1 MSEKINST
9 VLCGANSYTR
19 KYYLNP
25 EFNLLPETVKKEL
38 QIMCV
43 TFTENVGGQLT
54 LEFDA
59 GGNLQFRVAADDVDY
74 LFDEIE
80 SGMLISD
87 FQRKKREILE
97 EVELFYKIIILKM
110 N

>member
-1 MSEKINST
+1 M
-9 VLCGANSYTR
+9 
-19 KYYLNP
+19 
-25 EFNLLPETVKKEL
+25 
-38 QIMCV
+38 
-43 TFTENVGGQLT
+43 
-54 LEFDA
+54 
-59 GGNLQFRVAADDVDY
+59 AADDADY